1 MECDQRERER
11 KITYLVDP
19 LLLPCQMQNNA
30 WSWQF
35 TYTSAVI
42 RMFDFQVLTTLSNFL
57 HDSNTEPEA
66 SKNEDQQHYS
76 RGIHK
81 WRHPLWGEEGSAKGY
96 VTP

>member
-11 KITYLVDP
+11 EITYLVDP

-66 SKNEDQQHYS
+66 FKDEDQQH
-76 RGIHK
+76 
-81 WRHPLWGEEGSAKGY
+81 
-96 VTP
+96 